1 MPHLLDPAFVKLV
14 AALPVGQHQME
25 VPSAAWADR
34 CAAADLTPLHT
45 ALFAGRTTIQIS
57 RDWLHH
63 AAVSDE
69 LRCLAVLLWAYPN
82 GARGHEQDWL
92 AQLPSISQAAATP
105 AASWE
110 EYYDRLRA
118 FDHLRITIIS
128 KLACFFG
135 QVFVRLPAL
144 ILDHRIIT
152 VLQSGQWAELLRFES
167 VTAANAHQSY
177 VGYLDCLHAL
187 TGRSKTHAEQWE
199 LFLSTHALSF

>member
-14 AALPVGQHQME
+14 AALPVGQHQVE

-34 CAAADLTPLHT
+34 CGAAGLTPLHT
-45 ALFAGRTTIQIS
+45 ALFAGRPTIQIS
-57 RDWLHH
+57 RDWLHQ
-63 AAVSDE
+63 AAVAAD

-92 AQLPSISQAAATP
+92 TQLPAISEAAATP

-135 QVFVRLPAL
+135 QVFVPLPAL
-144 ILDHRIIT
+144 ILDQRIIT
-152 VLQSGQWAELLRFES
+152 VLQSSQWAELLSFES
-167 VTAANAHQSY
+167 ITAANAHHSY
-177 VGYLDCLHAL
+177 VGYLDCLHSLAA
-187 TGRSKTHAEQWE
+187 RSKTHAAQWE
-199 LFLSTHALSF
+199 MFLSMHALSF

>member
-1 MPHLLDPAFVKLV
+1 MEISG
-14 AALPVGQHQME
+14 AL
-25 VPSAAWADR
+25 WADR
-34 CAAADLTPLHT
+34 CAAVGLTPLHT
-45 ALFAGRTTIQIS
+45 TLFAGRATIQVS

-63 AAVSDE
+63 AAVPDE
-69 LRCLAVLLWAYPN
+69 LRCLAVLLWSHPN

-92 AQLPSISQAAATP
+92 AQLPSIAQAATP
-105 AASWE
+105 ASSWE
-110 EYYDRLRA
+110 EYYDQLRA
-118 FDHLRITIIS
+118 FDHLRIGTIS

-144 ILDHRIIT
+144 ILDHRIIS

-167 VTAANAHQSY
+167 VTAANAHHSY

-187 TGRSKTHAEQWE
+187 AARSKTHAEQWE